1 MMIGG
6 RHLGSPSDPPAT
18 ITVMLDD
25 RSLVTFDVA
34 PGFFLR
40 FEPIASGRLEGDGTF
55 AKLAVT
61 ATNSAGGA
69 VPPVAIEQF
78 DVQPPDAIE
87 LGFDSGWH
95 EPEYNPAT
103 GRSWRWMSE
112 RATMALRGGKGDVTL
127 TITGEAT
134 RRYFPRGSRFTVLV
148 AGQPVVTS
156 DIGQDFALEVRIPRE
171 LLVRGDGRVTFETD
185 QMFIPGDREGTADRR
200 HLGVRLYSVTASSR

>member
-6 RHLGSPSDPPAT
+6 RHLGAPSASPAT
-18 ITVMLDD
+18 IVVTLDD
-25 RSLVTFDVA
+25 RPLLTFDVT

-40 FEPIASGRLEGDGTF
+40 FEPVAAGLLAGEGTF

-61 ATNSAGGA
+61 ASSAGA

-78 DVQPPDAIE
+78 DIQPPDAPE
-87 LGFDSGWH
+87 LGFDTGWH

-112 RATMALRGGKGDVTL
+112 RGTMAVRGGRGDLTL

-134 RRYFPRGSRFTVLV
+134 RRYFPRASRFTVTV
-148 AGQPVVTS
+148 RGQALASS
-156 DIGQDFALEVRIPRE
+156 DIGQDFDSRCACRATCLPRLTAGCPSKRIRCSFLAIGKVPR
-171 LLVRGDGRVTFETD
+171 
-185 QMFIPGDREGTADRR
+185 TAVI
-200 HLGVRLYSVTASSR
+200 LPFGYTL

>member
-6 RHLGSPSDPPAT
+6 RHLGAPSASPAT
-18 ITVMLDD
+18 IVVTLDD
-25 RSLVTFDVA
+25 RPLLTFDVA

-40 FEPIASGRLEGDGTF
+40 FEPIAASRLAGEGTF

-61 ATNSAGGA
+61 VSSAGA

-78 DVQPPDAIE
+78 DIQPPGTPE
-87 LGFDSGWH
+87 LGFDTGWH

-148 AGQPVVTS
+148 AGQSAVTS

-200 HLGVRLYSVTASSR
+200 HLAVRLYSVTASSR